1 MTQTCHLYHIIT
13 TMGTEQSNEGLK
25 IIGVSGVAVVFTVS
39 WLPLAVFSLAA
50 DLMTKP
56 LSAKQ
61 LYVTL
66 AVCHLTAMTSA
77 ISNPIIYGWMNSN
90 IRNELYQLFYTK
102 ILRRQPGNRSIA
114 TATTTIRNRTR
125 PLITYNTSNYM
136 PGSQE
141 TFSKGVTVLQA
152 GAVDDHGRSA
162 EGATFAEFIS
172 IFSYDIPS
180 SMALL
185 QRLDINF

>member
-1 MTQTCHLYHIIT
+1 MV
-13 TMGTEQSNEGLK
+13 EK
-25 IIGVSGVAVVFTVS
+25 IGVLGVAVVFTVS

-56 LSAKQ
+56 ITTKQ

-90 IRNELYQLFYTK
+90 IRNELFQLFYTK
-102 ILRRQPGNRSIA
+102 ILRRRPGNRSTA
-114 TATTTIRNRTR
+114 TATTTMRNRTR

-141 TFSKGVTVLQA
+141 TFSRGVTVL
-152 GAVDDHGRSA
+152 
-162 EGATFAEFIS
+162 
-172 IFSYDIPS
+172 
-180 SMALL
+180 
-185 QRLDINF
+185 